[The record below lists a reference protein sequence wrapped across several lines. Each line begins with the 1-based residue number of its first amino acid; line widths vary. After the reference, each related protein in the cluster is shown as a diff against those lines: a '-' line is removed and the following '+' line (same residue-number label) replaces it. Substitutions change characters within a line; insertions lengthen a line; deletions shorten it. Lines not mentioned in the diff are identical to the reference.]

1 VPVWWWSANFP
12 VGATPEMTMN
22 WRPMVQ
28 VSGRSEWSG
37 NGLVFATKQEAE
49 DNAKDL
55 MQRWTLVTDT
65 RADET
70 DNPVNYKWTDGR
82 LVAVETIKTI
92 MKSILIIAFSA
103 VTLLALASGNAEA
116 QYTNNKPL
124 TQRPLPILPRP
135 NFHQSEEARENMLQ
149 QQQMFRQDQ
158 DNFRHQMDS
167 AGQQGLDMESRREL
181 REKLREM
188 LDR

>member
-1 VPVWWWSANFP
+1 
-12 VGATPEMTMN
+12 MTN

-28 VSGRSEWSG
+28 VSGRSEWAG

-70 DNPVNYKWTDGR
+70 DNPVNYKLTDGR
-82 LVAVETIKTI
+82 LVAVEAKTI
-92 MKSILIIAFSA
+92 MKSILILAFSA
-103 VTLLALASGNAEA
+103 VTLLALASGDANA
-116 QYTNNKPL
+116 QYQNNRPL
-124 TQRPLPILPRP
+124 TQRSLPILPRP

-158 DNFRHQMDS
+158 DNFRHQMDG
-167 AGQQGLDMESRREL
+167 AAQQGADSESKREM

-188 LDR
+188 LER

>member
-1 VPVWWWSANFP
+1 
-12 VGATPEMTMN
+12 MN
-22 WRPMVQ
+22 WRPMVC
-28 VSGRSEWSG
+28 VNGREWAG
-37 NGLVFATKQEAE
+37 NALVFATQKEAE
-49 DNAKDL
+49 DNAHDL
-55 MQRWTLVTDT
+55 MMRWTTVTDY

-70 DNPVNYKWTDGR
+70 DEPVNYKWVDGR
-82 LVAVETIKTI
+82 LVAVEAIKTI
-92 MKSILIIAFSA
+92 MKSILILAFSA
-103 VTLLALASGNAEA
+103 VTLLALASGDANA

-124 TQRPLPILPRP
+124 TQRALPILPRQ

-158 DNFRHQMDS
+158 DNFRHQMDGT
-167 AGQQGLDMESRREL
+167 AQQSLDTESKREL

>member
-1 VPVWWWSANFP
+1 MAVERADDSCQKE
-12 VGATPEMTMN
+12 TTMN
-22 WRPMVQ
+22 WRPMVK
-28 VSGRSEWSG
+28 VSGRSDEWCG
-37 NGLVFATKQEAE
+37 NGLVFATKEEAE
-49 DNAKDL
+49 ANAKDL

-70 DNPVNYKWTDGR
+70 DNPVNYKWAGGR
-82 LVAVETIKTI
+82 LIAVETIKTT
-92 MKSILIIAFSA
+92 MKSILILAFSA
-103 VTLLALASGNAEA
+103 VTLLALASGDAHA
-116 QYTNNKPL
+116 QYSNNRPL
-124 TQRPLPILPRP
+124 TQRALPILPRP

-158 DNFRHQMDS
+158 DNFRHQMDG
-167 AGQQGLDMESRREL
+167 AAQQGADTESKREL